1 MILMS
6 RGKKD
11 AINEFKKTKN
21 GVLFATGSAWEGI
34 NIPGDLLSH
43 LIIVKLPFPIPD
55 PISEYERTMYSSM
68 DHYMEA
74 VVVPKMLIKLR
85 QGVGRLI
92 RKETDTG
99 VISILDARA
108 TVGGKYH
115 DQVIEALPQ
124 CRLTD
129 KSQDTKRF
137 FEEKKTDTFFEEVG

>member
-1 MILMS
+1 MS

-34 NIPGDLLSH
+34 NLPGDLLSH

-55 PISEYERTMYSSM
+55 PISEYERTMYSTI
-68 DHYMEA
+68 DDYIQA
-74 VVVPKMLIKLR
+74 VVVPQMLIKLR

-108 TVGGKYH
+108 SEGKKYH
-115 DQVIEALPQ
+115 DVVVDALPD
-124 CRLTD
+124 CKMVNHVYEIEHFLKMKKD
-129 KSQDTKRF
+129 NDF
-137 FEEKKTDTFFEEVG
+137 FE